1 MPTYANVLDE
11 LVVVLSPDADLPKTS
26 KGSVVRHRALK
37 QYASVIEDAY
47 HRLEDGIPGSVSEE
61 ALENE
66 NQVKRHVKNAV
77 VQVME
82 HHPKTSNKLPLADD
96 ADLFEAGVDS
106 LQASAIQRAVQKA
119 WILVLNAENLVFNA
133 KQIVGSEKTLR
144 GNVVFEY
151 PSIEK

>member
-26 KGSVVRHRALK
+26 KGSVVRPRALK

-47 HRLEDGIPGSVSEE
+47 RRLEEGIPGSVSEE

-96 ADLFEAGVDS
+96 ADLFNAGVDS
-106 LQASAIQRAVQKA
+106 LQASAIQRVVQKA
-119 WILVLNAENLVFNA
+119 CNSPLGVEDSVFDV
-133 KQIVGSEKTLR
+133 KQVVGSGKPLR

-151 PSIEK
+151 PSIQK